1 MSAISLDI
9 IADALLA
16 ADNPAAAGRLDDIE
30 NPAHYRGRAA
40 QVAVTLTQ
48 DAVVIH
54 AARALAAD
62 VAGRP
67 DSPLHAANMTVAEY
81 ERLARV
87 ALRSV
92 GDA

>member
-1 MSAISLDI
+1 MSTHPIDI
-9 IADALLA
+9 IADAIRESRPMA
-16 ADNPAAAGRLDDIE
+16 YPSPPKDI
-30 NPAHYRGRAA
+30 AV
-40 QVAVTLTQ
+40 VAVNALADERIT
-48 DAVVIH
+48 
-54 AARALAAD
+54 ARVGQALAAD
-62 VAGRP
+62 VASRP